1 MSETGRPNAECVADG
16 HRSIGPPPGE
26 RVGHADPLHWAV
38 SRFCGDLL
46 WGVEDNRSVA
56 GLLEQDLLSCGIKVR
71 RGRTIPSL

>member
-38 SRFCGDLL
+38 SRFG
-46 WGVEDNRSVA
+46 GDNRSVA
-56 GLLEQDLLSCGIKVR
+56 GSLEQDLLSCGIKVR
-71 RGRTIPSL
+71 RGRAIPSL